1 MRRFIFGLTAVLLTV
16 VALQTKPAS
25 ACPITSFCDPAS
37 CRDSCLAQ
45 GAIDG
50 VCGGKN
56 CINIQC
62 LCLFP

>member
-1 MRRFIFGLTAVLLTV
+1 MRRAVLGFAAVLLTV

-37 CRDSCLAQ
+37 CRSQCLAQ

-50 VCGGKN
+50 VCGGRN
-56 CINIQC
+56 CTNIQC